1 MYIIYDDDIGNVDK
15 CMLTKTLLSS
25 YNMYKLHLLQRIQM
39 CQSLSS
45 KSFRD
50 VHPQGL
56 DHINSYE
63 TRTMDH
69 SFLEAEERPARRL

>member
-1 MYIIYDDDIGNVDK
+1 MMMIYV
-15 CMLTKTLLSS
+15 MSTLLSS
-25 YNMYKLHLLQRIQM
+25 YNMYNLLQRIQM
-39 CQSLSS
+39 RQSLSS